1 MPEKGNQYA
10 GTEQFTTEQINA
22 WLANPPQLGDPGYE
36 DYSMWKFLQEWEQCA
51 RPEEHIQLA
60 NNDWILAGDLKVG
73 DEVATSEDTQKVTRV
88 ERVEGSPRCEV
99 FFEEGDSIV
108 SSYSHPYFVKD
119 KGFVKVIDLEKG
131 DVIGE
136 LVVDSKKSFPDGPV
150 ISLSVDKTETY
161 MLRGGTEENPVPV
174 LSHNKS
180 PVEPDRP
187 KLDDPQTDPDGT
199 VVTPTETFL
208 NPDGTLKDEYLQG
221 IGDQIQGLE
230 SFAGGDMDAAIA
242 AAMQDFN
249 IDDQVG
255 DAMKLWGDDF
265 KEQFGGDYMKNVDM
279 GQYVTDEM
287 LQQMIANA
295 QLQGMDEAAIRDM
308 IKNVMGDS
316 MSDEDITAAIEA
328 AVAAAQ
334 TETQAGILS
343 PEQVQA
349 MIDAALANGMTP
361 EQIQE
366 MVEQYAGGMDPAVIA
381 QMIADAQASLASL
394 GGLTAQEIQ
403 DMITQGLKD
412 GLTPE
417 QIQEMIA
424 EATGG
429 ALTPEAIQTLI
440 AEAQANLDLAS
451 LGGLTA
457 EEIQQMIDQGI
468 ADGLTPEQIQEMIAE
483 ATGGA
488 ADAATIQQMI
498 DDAIAAAQTGGTG
511 IEGMSMEDI
520 QALLDSGYM
529 TADQINAL
537 MSDSGYLGQEG
548 VDSSVAAALQAALG
562 EGGSI
567 NSAIAAAMQGAG
579 GTETTPGG
587 GGETTETTPAPTP
600 NYTLPTSY
608 TPYNDYTSPYGSQS
622 PYDLMGPEQ
631 FSGTTPFSGG
641 VLTGSESQAG
651 IPGLDLGDPTG
662 YNFDMPI
669 STQPMP
675 GGVPSYQ
682 DYMQYL
688 AAQQG

>member
-1 MPEKGNQYA
+1 MPEMTQ
-10 GTEQFTTEQINA
+10 EQIDR
-22 WLANPPQLGDPGYE
+22 LLQFIGDP
-36 DYSMWKFLQEWEQCA
+36 
-51 RPEEHIQLA
+51 PEEQ
-60 NNDWILAGDLKVG
+60 
-73 DEVATSEDTQKVTRV
+73 RP
-88 ERVEGSPRCEV
+88 GSTTIIDD
-99 FFEEGDSIV
+99 EGDPASGETAPDL
-108 SSYSHPYFVKD
+108 SS
-119 KGFVKVIDLEKG
+119 
-131 DVIGE
+131 
-136 LVVDSKKSFPDGPV
+136 
-150 ISLSVDKTETY
+150 
-161 MLRGGTEENPVPV
+161 
-174 LSHNKS
+174 
-180 PVEPDRP
+180 
-187 KLDDPQTDPDGT
+187 
-199 VVTPTETFL
+199 TFL

-221 IGDQIQGLE
+221 VADQIQGLE

-287 LQQMIANA
+287 LQNMIANA

-308 IKNVMGDS
+308 IKTVMGDS

-334 TETQAGILS
+334 AETQEGIL
-343 PEQVQA
+343 
-349 MIDAALANGMTP
+349 TP
-361 EQIQE
+361 EQIQAMIDE
-366 MVEQYAGGMDPAVIA
+366 GLANGLTPEEILALIKENSPGGVDEAAIA
-381 QMIADAQASLASL
+381 QMIADAQASL
-394 GGLTAQEIQ
+394 GE
-403 DMITQGLKD
+403 
-412 GLTPE
+412 
-417 QIQEMIA
+417 
-424 EATGG
+424 
-429 ALTPEAIQTLI
+429 
-440 AEAQANLDLAS
+440 

-457 EEIQQMIDQGI
+457 EEIQAMIEQGI
-468 ADGLTPEQIQEMIAE
+468 ADGLTPEQIQEMIAA
-483 ATGGA
+483 ATNGA
-488 ADAATIQQMI
+488 LDAATIQQMI
-498 DDAIAAAQTGGTG
+498 ADAIAAAQTGQTG

-529 TADQINAL
+529 TADQINSLLGESGSRIDAL
-537 MSDSGYLGQEG
+537 TSQLEGSGFLGQEG
-548 VDSSVAAALQAALG
+548 VDSSVEAALQAALG

-587 GGETTETTPAPTP
+587 GGETTETTETTPAPTP

-622 PYDLMGPEQ
+622 PYNLMGPEQ

-662 YNFDMPI
+662 YNFDMPT

-675 GGVPSYQ
+675 TGIPSYQ